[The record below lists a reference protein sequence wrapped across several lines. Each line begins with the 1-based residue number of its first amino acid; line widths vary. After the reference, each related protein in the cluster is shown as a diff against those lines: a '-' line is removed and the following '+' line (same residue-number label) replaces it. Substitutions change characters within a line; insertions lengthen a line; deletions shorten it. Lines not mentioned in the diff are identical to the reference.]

1 MTKLWSIILALLGIL
16 LHSIGILLQ
25 KKGTSNINF
34 KEFINLKMLKNI
46 KVSSD
51 LIIWVTGLLLAYNI
65 SIFPTAIAS
74 KELSPQV
81 VSAISGL
88 GIVIIIILSHF
99 FLKEELYKT
108 DIVFAVIIIV
118 CISVICITQQKEFIT
133 YIDSTAFYVLTF
145 SPFLLLIPAFSNRLM
160 NKIKAVLYAS
170 ISGLTG
176 GIAYIILNIAVKKCG
191 DSFIGL
197 FSSAYIYEYIIIGF
211 ISGVFLQVS
220 YKFGDII
227 HIVPIQMSLTV
238 IYPLIC
244 SYFIFHK
251 SISLVQDLSILV
263 IALCCWIILSRH

>member
-1 MTKLWSIILALLGIL
+1 MAKLWSIILALFGIL

-25 KKGTSNINF
+25 KKGTNNLNF
-34 KEFINLKMLKNI
+34 KEILNFKMVKNI
-46 KVSSD
+46 KISSD
-51 LIIWVTGLLLAYNI
+51 FIIWVTGLLLAYNI

-88 GIVIIIILSHF
+88 GIVFIIILSHF
-99 FLKEELYKT
+99 FLKEELYKS
-108 DIVFAVIIIV
+108 DILFAVIIVI
-118 CISVICITQQKEFIT
+118 CISVICVAHQKESIAFM
-133 YIDSTAFYVLTF
+133 DNTAFYILTF

-160 NKIKAVLYAS
+160 NKIKAILYAS

-176 GIAYIILNIAVKKCG
+176 GVAYVILNIAVKEG
-191 DSFIGL
+191 GGSFTGI

-211 ISGVFLQVS
+211 ISGAFLQVA

-227 HIVPIQMSLTV
+227 HIVPVQMSLTV

-251 SISLVQDLSILV
+251 SISLVQDLSIL
-263 IALCCWIILSRH
+263 IITLCCWIILSRH